1 MRNCWLLGLLLVAVA
16 ACDSDGG
23 ASQSAAARRKPLYF
37 DLKGF
42 LDTQTQLLS
51 RRNPVVVKQVQ
62 LRTGQQETA
71 KVPHTDWRKELQLF
85 YQADINK
92 SALRGAYTIEPP
104 VQVAGGL
111 QRQTYRRKPDV
122 ENAVERLTV
131 LSDPQGVREV
141 TATLSQNNALFFSR
155 KDLLLRAAQGL
166 LNNYQVNGV
175 QKLILFDTLR
185 YSAAVRVQAQ

>member
-1 MRNCWLLGLLLVAVA
+1 MRNCWLLGLLLIAVA
-16 ACDSDGG
+16 ACDSDSG
-23 ASQSAAARRKPLYF
+23 ASQPVATRKPLYF

-42 LDTQTQLLS
+42 LDAQTQLLS

-92 SALRGAYTIEPP
+92 SALRGAYTVEPP
-104 VQVAGGL
+104 VQVGGGL
-111 QRQTYRRKPDV
+111 QRQTYSRKPSV

-131 LSDPQGVREV
+131 LAGPQGVREV

-155 KDLLLRAAQGL
+155 KDLLLRADQGL
-166 LNNYQVNGV
+166 LRNYQVNGV

-185 YSAAVRVQAQ
+185 YSAAVQVQAQ